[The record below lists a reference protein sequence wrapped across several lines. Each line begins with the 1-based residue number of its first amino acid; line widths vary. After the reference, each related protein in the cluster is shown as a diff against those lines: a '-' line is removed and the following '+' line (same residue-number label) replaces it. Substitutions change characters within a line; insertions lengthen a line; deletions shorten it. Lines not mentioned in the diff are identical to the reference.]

1 LSAPAQG
8 NKNLNL
14 VSVVQRDFIAGGN
27 IDKVTFNIEGNR
39 YAPNK
44 VVKNISTINDIT
56 LVTDTATHHY
66 YSPTDYIHT
75 YIYYP
80 KNNKIERDI
89 IYYNLDDSKYYKLE
103 ETLCAESI
111 TVNGKVLKLPLNE
124 RLQSA
129 QIVEVSNSE
138 VPAQAVV
145 QEHDIPNSNTYAVVV

>member
-1 LSAPAQG
+1 MSAPAQG

-14 VSVVQRDFIAGGN
+14 VSVVQRDFVAGGN

-44 VVKNISTINDIT
+44 VVKNIKTINDIT

-129 QIVEVSNSE
+129 QIVEVPNSE
-138 VPAQAVV
+138 IPAQAVV
-145 QEHDIPNSNTYAVVV
+145 QEHDVSNDSDYATIA